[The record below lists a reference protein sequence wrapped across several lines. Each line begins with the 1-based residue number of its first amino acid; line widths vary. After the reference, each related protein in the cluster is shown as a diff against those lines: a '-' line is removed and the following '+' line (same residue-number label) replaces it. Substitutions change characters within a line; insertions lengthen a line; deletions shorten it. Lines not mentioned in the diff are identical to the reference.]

1 MIFREFKAEE
11 DGWVTV
17 FYTGTWKSSWDFM
30 LDAVQN
36 IVNDFGGNLQKVT
49 YSDLAVQGAKDTDIL
64 AEVKSHGGRLRE
76 CGSLKTERG
85 VLSAAGISA
94 VMECPFQLVFF
105 NQSATVRLD
114 SPLKKFFDE
123 HGKHVLDNYLNS
135 VEIKAYCEGAVRN
148 ALNTSAENIKTP
160 PQ

>member
-17 FYTGTWKSSWDFM
+17 FYTGTWRSSWDFI

-36 IVNDFGGNLQKVT
+36 IITDFRGNLQKVA
-49 YSDLAVQGAKDTDIL
+49 YSDLAAQGAKDVDIL
-64 AEVKSHGGRLRE
+64 AEVVSHGEKLRE

-123 HGKHVLDNYLNS
+123 HGEHVFDNYLNS

-148 ALNTSAENIKTP
+148 ARNASAEDIQTAL
-160 PQ
+160 Q

>member
-11 DGWVTV
+11 NGWVTV
-17 FYTGTWKSSWDFM
+17 FYTGTWKSGWDFM

-36 IVNDFGGNLQKVT
+36 IVEDFGGNLQKIA
-49 YSDLAVQGAKDTDIL
+49 YSELAVQGAEDFDVL
-64 AEVKSHGGRLRE
+64 AEVRSHGGKLRE
-76 CGSLKTERG
+76 CESLKTERG

-123 HGKHVLDNYLNS
+123 HGEHVFDNYLNS
-135 VEIKAYCEGAVRN
+135 VEIKAYCEGAVRR
-148 ALNTSAENIKTP
+148 SAGTPAQNFNIM